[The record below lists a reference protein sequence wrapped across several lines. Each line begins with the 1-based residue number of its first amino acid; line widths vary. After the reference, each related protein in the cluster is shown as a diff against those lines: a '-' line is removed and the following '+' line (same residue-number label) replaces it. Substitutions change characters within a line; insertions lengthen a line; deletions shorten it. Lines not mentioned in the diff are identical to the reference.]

1 MIDSFVISQILIGI
15 AFLFALASFQFKAR
29 EKILGCFFALTLFI
43 AAHYYF
49 LGENTAMWLALFG
62 SLRMIVAILST
73 KKHWMYILA
82 IGILTI
88 FVLTYEKPLDF
99 LILIAMLI
107 FNVGI
112 FQKNDKQLRQIELFG
127 AQFVLVYNLLIFS
140 PAMVMF
146 ELFMITSNIIGY
158 YRYYLKKT

>member
-15 AFLFALASFQFKAR
+15 AFLFTLASFQFKAR